1 MRKKDEVKLQSH
13 DLLIGPGRAP
23 ARAMLKAVGF
33 TDDDLSKPLVGV
45 ANTWI
50 EVMPCNF
57 HLRRLSERVKAGI
70 RAAGGTPIE
79 YNTIAVS
86 DGISMGTEGMKASL
100 ISREVIA
107 DSIELVARG
116 HLFDA
121 VVALSGCDK
130 TIPGTVMALARLN
143 LPSLMLYGGS
153 IMPGQFQG
161 HDVTIQDVFEA
172 VGKHAKGTMTDA
184 ELKDLEDHACPGPGA
199 CGGQFTAN
207 TMAIAFE
214 FLGISPMGRN
224 GVPAMD
230 GRKDDVAFECGQ
242 MVMNLVKQNLR
253 PRQIITR
260 KSLENAIAA
269 VATTGGSTNAV
280 LHLLAIARE
289 SGIKLSI
296 DDFDRINRKVP
307 LLADLKP
314 GGRFAAADLY
324 AAGGTT
330 LVAKRLLD
338 AGLLYGNQPT
348 VTGRTIGEE
357 ASQAREASGQQVLRP
372 LANPIKPTG
381 GLVILKG
388 NLAPEG
394 CVVKVA
400 GHSMTKFQGPAK
412 VYDREEDAFV
422 AVKAG
427 QIKPGDVV
435 VIRYEGPAGGPGMRE
450 MLGVTAAIV
459 GAGLGDTVALLTD
472 GRFSGATHG
481 LMAGHVAPEAVKGG
495 PIAAVKN
502 GDVITF
508 DILKRR
514 LDVALSQKEIRAR
527 LKKIKP
533 PTPRYTTGVMGKYAR
548 HVSSASEG
556 AVTS

>member
-1 MRKKDEVKLQSH
+1 MPIDLRHNSH
-13 DLLIGPGRAP
+13 TLMDGPGRAP

-33 TDDDLSKPLVGV
+33 TDEDLSRPLVGV

-50 EVMPCNF
+50 EVMPCNY

-121 VVALSGCDK
+121 VMALSGCDK

-143 LPSLMLYGGS
+143 VPSLMLYGGS

-172 VGKHAKGTMTDA
+172 VGKHASGKMTNA

-214 FLGISPMGRN
+214 FLGISAMGLN

-230 GRKDDVAFECGQ
+230 SHKDDVAFECGR
-242 MVMNLVKQNLR
+242 MVMALLKRGLR
-253 PRQIITR
+253 PKQIITR

-280 LHLLAIARE
+280 LHLLAVARE
-289 SGIKLSI
+289 AGVRLSI
-296 DDFDRINRKVP
+296 DDFDKINRKVP

-314 GGRFAAADLY
+314 GGRFTAADLFK
-324 AAGGTT
+324 AGGTT

-338 AGLLYGNQPT
+338 AGILHVDQPT

-357 ASQAREASGQQVLRP
+357 AKDAKETPGQHVLRP
-372 LANPIKPTG
+372 LSDPIKPTG

-400 GHSMTKFQGPAK
+400 GHSIVTFSGPAK
-412 VYDREEDAFV
+412 VFDREEDAFA
-422 AVKAG
+422 AVNAK
-427 QIKPGDVV
+427 QIKAGDVV
-435 VIRYEGPAGGPGMRE
+435 VIRYEGPSGGPGMRE

-459 GAGLGDTVALLTD
+459 GAGLGDSVALLTD

-502 GDVITF
+502 GDTITF
-508 DILKRR
+508 DIAKRR
-514 LDVALSQKEIRAR
+514 LDVDLTQAEIKAR
-527 LKKIKP
+527 LKKVKTP
-533 PTPRYTTGVMGKYAR
+533 VPRYTMGVMAKYAR

>member
-1 MRKKDEVKLQSH
+1 MKKQVKLQSH
-13 DLLIGPGRAP
+13 DLLVGAGRAP

-33 TDDDLSKPLVGV
+33 TDDDLSKPIVGV

-172 VGKHAKGTMTDA
+172 VGKHASGRMTDA

-230 GRKDDVAFECGQ
+230 GRKDDVAFECGK
-242 MVMNLVKQNLR
+242 MVMELVKQDLR
-253 PRQIITR
+253 PRQLITR

-338 AGLLYGNQPT
+338 AGLLHKDQPT

-357 ASQAREASGQQVLRP
+357 ASKAREASGQQVLRP
-372 LANPIKPTG
+372 LAHPIKPTG

-412 VYDREEDAFV
+412 VYDQEEEAFI

-427 QIKPGDVV
+427 QIKAGDVV

-459 GAGLGDTVALLTD
+459 GAGLGDSVALLTD

-495 PIAAVKN
+495 PIAAVRN
-502 GDVITF
+502 GDIVTF
-508 DILKRR
+508 DIPKRR
-514 LDVALSQKEIRAR
+514 LDVSLSKKEIAAR
-527 LKKIKP
+527 MKKVKR
-533 PTPRYTTGVMGKYAR
+533 PTPRYTSGVMGKYAR

>member
-1 MRKKDEVKLQSH
+1 MKKEVRLQSH
-13 DLLIGPGRAP
+13 ELLVGAGRAP
-23 ARAMLKAVGF
+23 ARAMLKAIGF

-143 LPSLMLYGGS
+143 VPSLMLYGGS

-172 VGKHAKGTMTDA
+172 VGKHASGKMTDA

-224 GVPAMD
+224 GIPAMD
-230 GRKDDVAFECGQ
+230 GRKDDVAFECGK
-242 MVMNLVKQNLR
+242 MVMELVKNDLR
-253 PRQIITR
+253 PRRIITR

-296 DDFDRINRKVP
+296 DDFDKINRKVP

-338 AGLLYGNQPT
+338 AGLLHGSQPT

-357 ASQAREASGQQVLRP
+357 ASHARETPGQQVLRP
-372 LANPIKPTG
+372 LSHPIKPTG

-400 GHSMTKFQGPAK
+400 GHAMTKFQGPAK

-422 AVKAG
+422 AVKGG

-459 GAGLGDTVALLTD
+459 GAGLGDSVALLTD

-481 LMAGHVAPEAVKGG
+481 LMAGHVAPEAAKGG
-495 PIAAVKN
+495 PIASVKN
-502 GDVITF
+502 GDTITF
-508 DILKRR
+508 DIPKRR
-514 LDVALSQKEIRAR
+514 LDVALSQKEIVSR
-527 LKKIKP
+527 LKKVKP
-533 PTPRYTTGVMGKYAR
+533 PVPRYTMGVMGKYAR

-556 AVTS
+556 AITS

>member
-1 MRKKDEVKLQSH
+1 MTIDPRHKSH
-13 DLLIGPGRAP
+13 NLLDGPGRAP

-33 TDDDLSKPLVGV
+33 TDADLERPLIGV

-116 HLFDA
+116 HLFDG

-130 TIPGTVMALARLN
+130 TIPGTVMALCRLN
-143 LPSLMLYGGS
+143 VPSLMLYGGS
-153 IMPGQFQG
+153 IMPGHFQG

-172 VGKHAKGTMTDA
+172 VGKHASGKMSNA

-230 GRKDDVAFECGQ
+230 QRKDDVAFECGKL
-242 MVMNLVKQNLR
+242 VMDLLKKDIR
-253 PRQIITR
+253 PKQIITR
-260 KSLENAIAA
+260 RSIENAIAA

-280 LHLLAIARE
+280 LHLLAVARE
-289 SGIKLSI
+289 MGVRLSI
-296 DDFDRINRKVP
+296 DDFDKINRKVP

-314 GGRFAAADLY
+314 GGRFTAADLY

-330 LVAKRLLD
+330 LVAKRLID
-338 AGLLYGNQPT
+338 AKILHPDQIT

-357 ASQAREASGQQVLRP
+357 AKAATEKPDQQVLRP
-372 LANPIKPTG
+372 LSKPIKPTG

-400 GHSMTKFQGPAK
+400 GHSILHFSGPAK
-412 VYDREEDAFV
+412 VYEREEDAFT
-422 AVKAG
+422 AVQAGKIKA
-427 QIKPGDVV
+427 GDVV
-435 VIRYEGPAGGPGMRE
+435 VIRYEGPSGGPGMRE

-459 GAGLGDTVALLTD
+459 GAGLGDSVALLTD

-481 LMAGHVAPEAVKGG
+481 LMAGHVAPEAIKGG
-495 PIAAVKN
+495 PIAAVKT
-502 GDVITF
+502 GDIITF
-508 DILKRR
+508 DITKRR
-514 LDVALSQKEIRAR
+514 LDVNVTQKELAAR
-527 LKKIKP
+527 LKKVKHP
-533 PTPRYTTGVMGKYAR
+533 SPRYLSGVMGKYAR

-556 AVTS
+556 AVTT